1 MKAEEASGSE
11 KEGNNELEADSPRPL
26 DAGRRAGP
34 FSALAHRNYRIFF
47 GSQILSLP
55 GTWLQ
60 LVAEGWLVYDIT
72 GSALALG
79 LIRFLHTIPVTLLSV
94 FAGGLADR
102 YDKRRLLVVTQSIA
116 MIVAFV
122 LFLLAAKGNVEV
134 WQLGCLAL
142 VLGTANAFDIP
153 TRQSFIVDLVGKP
166 DLMNAIAL
174 NSSVFN
180 SARIVGPAIA
190 GLLISTVGVAYCFL
204 LNSISFLFVLV
215 GYCSLRLARKGK
227 VNEGEKK
234 DRGIGAAYRVVMAS
248 PSLRRLMGMTA
259 LTSVFGMAYTT
270 LMPIFAADIWHVGP
284 RGLGA
289 LLAANGGGALLGSA
303 TLAMLSH
310 SGRGD
315 LLVKVGLTGF
325 AGSMIVFAFCPN
337 AYWAMGMLILSGWF
351 MVLFYATTNTLVQG
365 QVEDRF
371 RGRIMGLYTLCF
383 IGLVPFG
390 AFLSGAMARFVG
402 APMTVVIASTI
413 CLSGSGILWRTPIR

>member
-1 MKAEEASGSE
+1 LKAEKVTVSAGEAESDSE
-11 KEGNNELEADSPRPL
+11 TDKQTPL
-26 DAGRRAGP
+26 STGGQSGP

-60 LVAEGWLVYDIT
+60 LVAEGWLVYDLT

-94 FAGGLADR
+94 AAGGLADR
-102 YDKRRLLVVTQSIA
+102 YDKRRVLVVTQSVA

-122 LFLLAAKGNVEV
+122 LFLLAYKGNIQV
-134 WQLGCLAL
+134 WQLSCLAL
-142 VLGTANAFDIP
+142 VLGIANAFDIP
-153 TRQSFIVDLVGKP
+153 TRQSFIVDLVGRP

-190 GLLISTVGVAYCFL
+190 GILISTVGVAYCFL
-204 LNSISFLFVLV
+204 LNSISFLFVLF
-215 GYCSLRLARKGK
+215 GYLSLRLAKKRE
-227 VNEGEKK
+227 VTEGEKK
-234 DRGIGAAYRVVMAS
+234 DRGIGAAFRVVMAT

-259 LTSVFGMAYTT
+259 LTSVFGMSYST
-270 LMPIFAADIWHVGP
+270 LMPIFAEDIWYVGP
-284 RGLGA
+284 KGLGS
-289 LLAANGGGALLGSA
+289 LLAANGVGALLGSI
-303 TLAMLSH
+303 TLALLSH
-310 SGRGD
+310 SGRGP
-315 LLVKVGLTGF
+315 LLVKVGSTGF
-325 AGSMIVFAFCPN
+325 AASMIGFAFCPN
-337 AYWAMGMLILSGWF
+337 AYFAMGALVLSGWF

-365 QVEDRF
+365 QAPDRL

-390 AFLSGAMARFVG
+390 AFLSGALARWAG
-402 APMTVVIASTI
+402 APTAVVIGSI
-413 CLSGSGILWRTPIR
+413 VCLVASGILWRTPIR

>member
-1 MKAEEASGSE
+1 MKAEKATVSAGEAESDSE
-11 KEGNNELEADSPRPL
+11 TEKQKPL
-26 DAGRRAGP
+26 STGGRAGP

-60 LVAEGWLVYDIT
+60 LVAEGWLVYDLT

-94 FAGGLADR
+94 TAGGLADR
-102 YDKRRLLVVTQSIA
+102 YDKRRVLVVTQSVA

-122 LFLLAAKGNVEV
+122 LFLLAYKGNIQV
-134 WQLGCLAL
+134 WQLSCLAL
-142 VLGTANAFDIP
+142 VLGIANAFDIP
-153 TRQSFIVDLVGKP
+153 TRQSFIVDLVGRP

-190 GLLISTVGVAYCFL
+190 GILISTVGVAYCFL
-204 LNSISFLFVLV
+204 LNSISFLFVLF
-215 GYCSLRLARKGK
+215 GYLSLRLAKKRE
-227 VNEGEKK
+227 VTEGEKK
-234 DRGIGAAYRVVMAS
+234 DRGIGAAFRVVMAT

-259 LTSVFGMAYTT
+259 LTSVFGMSYST
-270 LMPIFAADIWHVGP
+270 LMPIFAEDIWYVGP
-284 RGLGA
+284 KGLGS
-289 LLAANGGGALLGSA
+289 LLAANGVGALLGSI
-303 TLAMLSH
+303 TLALLSH
-310 SGRGD
+310 SGRGP
-315 LLVKVGLTGF
+315 LLVKVGSTGF
-325 AGSMIVFAFCPN
+325 AASMIGFAFCPN
-337 AYWAMGMLILSGWF
+337 AYFAMGALVLSGWF

-365 QVEDRF
+365 QAPDRL

-390 AFLSGAMARFVG
+390 AFLSGALARWAG
-402 APMTVVIASTI
+402 APTAVVIGSI
-413 CLSGSGILWRTPIR
+413 VCLVASGILWRTPIR